1 MQERSPVDEN
11 SYLNKIFHF
20 QSDRPQY
27 QSGAAIVQCFDQ
39 RFQLVFAKYL
49 KRTGIAN
56 VDEIKVGGGA
66 KALASPDSERDREFL
81 LDQVRKSI
89 RLHATKLVILTL
101 HSDCGAYGGLAG
113 AFGGDVAIEAQRQEA
128 ELRKAADCLH
138 RAVPEIVIRAYFAD
152 FDGIWEVELGQ
163 RGARYTEQESVQS

>member
-1 MQERSPVDEN
+1 MRLSDNAQ
-11 SYLNKIFHF
+11 LNKIFHF
-20 QSDRPQY
+20 QSERQQY
-27 QSGAAIVQCFDQ
+27 RAGAAIVQCFDQ

-49 KRTGIAN
+49 KRAGIRN

-89 RLHATKLVILTL
+89 RLHQTELVILTL

-113 AFGGDVAIEAQRQEA
+113 AFNGDPVFEAVRQER
-128 ELRKAADCLH
+128 ELHCAAACLK
-138 RAVPEIVIRAYFAD
+138 RAIPSVNVQGYFAD
-152 FDGIWEVELGQ
+152 FEGVYQVDL
-163 RGARYTEQESVQS
+163 RA

>member
-1 MQERSPVDEN
+1 
-11 SYLNKIFHF
+11 LNKIFHF
-20 QSDRPQY
+20 QSERQQY
-27 QSGAAIVQCFDQ
+27 EAGAAIVQCFDQ

-49 KRTGIAN
+49 KRAGIAN

-89 RLHATKLVILTL
+89 RLHATRLVILTL

-113 AFGGDVAIEAQRQEA
+113 AFHGDPVFEAERQER
-128 ELRKAADCLH
+128 ELRCAAACLKKAIPT
-138 RAVPEIVIRAYFAD
+138 VEVQGYFAD
-152 FDGIWEVELGQ
+152 FEAVYEVELG
-163 RGARYTEQESVQS
+163 V

>member
-1 MQERSPVDEN
+1 M
-11 SYLNKIFHF
+11 
-20 QSDRPQY
+20 
-27 QSGAAIVQCFDQ
+27 QCFDQ

-49 KRTGIAN
+49 KHAGIAK

-89 RLHATKLVILTL
+89 RLHATRLVILTL

-113 AFGGDVAIEAQRQEA
+113 AFGGDEKVEAERQQA
-128 ELRKAADCLH
+128 ELRKAADVL
-138 RAVPEIVIRAYFAD
+138 RQAVPNIEIQAFFAD
-152 FDGIWEVELGQ
+152 FEGVFEVELAGS
-163 RGARYTEQESVQS
+163 GALY